1 MLVVIRPRILAQSYL
16 WKYREKSLESVPRRS
31 NVNRV
36 CVYDSKR
43 FAIIPR
49 HRVYVSQLE
58 SIILVEIIQLKGS
71 KAKRT
76 IAEMIVGEVPYMKG
90 VKLQGVKRV
99 DGFLAR

>member
-31 NVNRV
+31 NVN
-36 CVYDSKR
+36 VYDSKR